1 MNDFFIDFLLILNGL
16 FKFEIVRKFGREF
29 LLFFFEVMRFMEKF
43 FFFIRLEFS
52 CFFLD
57 FYMSLKRNLL
67 DDLIIFELV

>member
-43 FFFIRLEFS
+43 FFFIRLEFL